1 MSDPWDHILT
11 CIGYKDETTFE
22 LTADQIK
29 ACKSTWT
36 GPKNQFE
43 PRLLCYQTS
52 ANVRPE
58 VFKSKNLY
66 ILPIK
71 NGTYLLCKTNIYMP
85 LDYTTQQLTPTVVN
99 RDQTSIMLTIGTSET
114 WYFIIYILQRLQ
126 NISYKSYLIKELCS
140 PE

>member
-1 MSDPWDHILT
+1 MSDPWDHILK
-11 CIGYKDETTFE
+11 CVAYKDQTTFE

-29 ACKSTWT
+29 ACKSTWA

-52 ANVRPE
+52 ANSRPE
-58 VFKSKNLY
+58 VFKRKNLY

-71 NGTYLLCKTNIYMP
+71 NGTYLLCQTNTYMP

-114 WYFIIYILQRLQ
+114 
-126 NISYKSYLIKELCS
+126 SLIDNMQLFS
-140 PE
+140 